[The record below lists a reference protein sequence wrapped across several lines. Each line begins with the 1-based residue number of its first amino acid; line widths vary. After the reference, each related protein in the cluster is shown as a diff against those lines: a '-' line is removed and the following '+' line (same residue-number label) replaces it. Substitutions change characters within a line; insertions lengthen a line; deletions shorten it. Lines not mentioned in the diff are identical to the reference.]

1 MWFDLFLFS
10 SRNSDFVRFNV
21 TCSAFRCVVV
31 FVLHGCPAV
40 KVSQVSEGMTTTMT
54 TAICGET
61 TCSNNVREKK
71 KKNHAR
77 NTLVLVLKLGNTHT
91 HTKKKSSSYLQLAAI
106 LHFFL
111 YSFFPMFPPTN
122 EGLSV
127 TFKALGHTFNI
138 PRRKYICK
146 DSFNLTTCSH
156 LRWSLPASLAANLP
170 PALCPSVHRLLR
182 PDLCGLTSGAPGSPL
197 AGPTLAPG
205 GSSTQRRAS
214 VTTPDK
220 RPM

>member
-10 SRNSDFVRFNV
+10 SPTPTLCGLMSRAPRSAVSWCLSYTGALLWRSARSVRGWPPRWPLPYV
-21 TCSAFRCVVV
+21 GKRLV
-31 FVLHGCPAV
+31 
-40 KVSQVSEGMTTTMT
+40 QTT
-54 TAICGET
+54 
-61 TCSNNVREKK
+61 SEKK
-71 KKNHAR
+71 KKKTKSRTEHFGSR
-77 NTLVLVLKLGNTHT
+77 VKVRKYTHT
-91 HTKKKSSSYLQLAAI
+91 QKGLLISSWPLFFISS
-106 LHFFL
+106 LH
-111 YSFFPMFPPTN
+111 SFSPTFPPTN

-127 TFKALGHTFNI
+127 KFKALGHTFNI

-156 LRWSLPASLAANLP
+156 LKWSLPASLAANLP

-205 GSSTQRRAS
+205 GSSTQRRVS
-214 VTTPDK
+214 VITPDK